1 VIRLPST
8 EIYFFELSVGMAS
21 FILFFLA
28 CLGIADCHA
37 NFDDDDCDETM
48 TGTSLIQRGMHASKL
63 TDGRAN
69 DREALGHWPS
79 GRGLFG
85 GYAVSQNPE
94 PFDVNKSLAW
104 SWHHP
109 KGRFH
114 TLTYGTAID
123 DNSNVYLS
131 ADDGIRKLSSDG
143 DVLWEHLTLP
153 AEVPNAGA
161 LYDGAFYNSDQQGYA
176 FALDTQ
182 TGQPKWKRQVSTE
195 SGSIGSDNG
204 FVMVHEGVV
213 VLATDWSE
221 PSVQGKAN
229 KYVRGL
235 NATNGDILWT
245 FSPDAHVW
253 NFLALFPDRDSAVF
267 QDMTGKAYRLRLT
280 DGTLVWKNGGVEGT
294 WTDGSIGL
302 GSNGVVYTVA
312 NNLPPS
318 GTAALTS
325 KDAAA
330 NIPGTLSAFNVS
342 DGKLLWKVTTPRP
355 PNNAPAVGKIRK
367 DGGLTVVLP
376 VGQQVVQGAPTDV
389 YAYDADTG
397 KVQWVFN
404 GPKQKGLLQAG
415 DFEGLSVR
423 LASNRPVCLPNGWSA
438 PAIDGKGT
446 VFVGNEEGNFYALR
460 DTDGDG
466 RVSGP
471 QEVSSFDTLAAFSG
485 SASPSLAPGMI
496 AVASCDTLFVFKS

>member
-1 VIRLPST
+1 MLQ
-8 EIYFFELSVGMAS
+8 
-21 FILFFLA
+21 
-28 CLGIADCHA
+28 
-37 NFDDDDCDETM
+37 
-48 TGTSLIQRGMHASKL
+48 TGTFY
-63 TDGRAN
+63 
-69 DREALGHWPS
+69 
-79 GRGLFG
+79 GL
-85 GYAVSQNPE
+85 
-94 PFDVNKSLAW
+94 
-104 SWHHP
+104 
-109 KGRFH
+109 
-114 TLTYGTAID
+114 
-123 DNSNVYLS
+123 
-131 ADDGIRKLSSDG
+131 
-143 DVLWEHLTLP
+143 
-153 AEVPNAGA
+153 
-161 LYDGAFYNSDQQGYA
+161 
-176 FALDTQ
+176 
-182 TGQPKWKRQVSTE
+182 
-195 SGSIGSDNG
+195 
-204 FVMVHEGVV
+204 
-213 VLATDWSE
+213 
-221 PSVQGKAN
+221 
-229 KYVRGL
+229 
-235 NATNGDILWT
+235 

-312 NNLPPS
+312 NNLPPL
-318 GTAALTS
+318 GTVALTI

-376 VGQQVVQGAPTDV
+376 IGQQVLQGAPTDV

-415 DFEGLSVR
+415 DLEGLPVR
-423 LASNRPVCLPNGWSA
+423 LSSKRPVCLPNGWSA
-438 PAIDGKGT
+438 PAIDGNGT

-466 RVSGP
+466 SVSGP
-471 QEVSSFDTLAAFSG
+471 QEVSSFDTLAAFAG